1 MDRCLNYNEKYENKR
16 FISQIKWYNIGDDII
31 EYMYN
36 ESLKNKELNDN
47 SNIEFIKLNKNT
59 NKDNFNIIY
68 I

>member
-36 ESLKNKELNDN
+36 ESLKNKDKKDN
-47 SNIEFIKLNKNT
+47 NIEYINLNKI
-59 NKDNFNIIY
+59 KDNNNFNIIY